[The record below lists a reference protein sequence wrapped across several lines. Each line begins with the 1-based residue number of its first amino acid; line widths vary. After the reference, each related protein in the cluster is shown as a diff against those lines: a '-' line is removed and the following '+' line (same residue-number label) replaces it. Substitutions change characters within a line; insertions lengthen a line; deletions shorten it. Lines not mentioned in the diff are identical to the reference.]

1 VEPQITWVSRSPV
14 TSVLLICG
22 SLQKVSSNRAL
33 LDVVRAR
40 FAELGIETTESVDVG
55 SVPPCSVDRAEAP
68 GSVVVDFRAQ
78 LDHSDA
84 VVLSSPEYAAG
95 IPGALKNA
103 LDWIV
108 GSAELYAKPVAVL
121 SAGTT
126 GGEYARR
133 QLIRSLTWQGAHV
146 VAHLGVAAPRTK
158 SDEAGN
164 IVDQGTLDEL
174 AAVAHQVGEV
184 LSGSPVLLRRFV
196 DETLAWAGVGSEHVA
211 PIEN

>member
-1 VEPQITWVSRSPV
+1 M

-40 FAELGIETTESVDVG
+40 LAETGTGTVESVDVG
-55 SVPPCSVDRAEAP
+55 SVPPFNVDRAEAP
-68 GSVVVDFRAQ
+68 GSVVVDFRTQ
-78 LDHSDA
+78 LAHSDA
-84 VVLSSPEYAAG
+84 VVLSSPEYAAA

-108 GSAELYAKPVAVL
+108 GSAELYTKPVAVL

-126 GGEYARR
+126 GGEHARR

-146 VAHLGVAAPRTK
+146 VAHLGVATPRTK
-158 SDEAGN
+158 SDQAGR
-164 IVDQGTLDEL
+164 IVDPATIDEIQDLVDRILL
-174 AAVAHQVGEV
+174 A
-184 LSGSPVLLRRFV
+184 LSGPSRGLV
-196 DETLAWAGVGSEHVA
+196 EQTLAWAGVDRF
-211 PIEN
+211 PID

>member
-1 VEPQITWVSRSPV
+1 M

-33 LDVVRAR
+33 LDVVRTR
-40 FAELGIETTESVDVG
+40 FTELRIETAESVDVG
-55 SVPPCSVDRAEAP
+55 SVPAFNVDRAETP

-78 LDHSDA
+78 LVHSDA
-84 VVLSSPEYAAG
+84 VVLSSPEYAAA

-108 GSAELYAKPVAVL
+108 GSAELYTKPVAVL

-126 GGEYARR
+126 GGEHARR

-158 SDEAGN
+158 SDQAGR
-164 IVDQGTLDEL
+164 IVDPATIDEIEDLVDRILL
-174 AAVAHQVGEV
+174 ALNGPAKELVEQ
-184 LSGSPVLLRRFV
+184 
-196 DETLAWAGVGSEHVA
+196 TLAWAGVGVEHIA
-211 PIEN
+211 PARLPEA